1 MRIEPYT
8 LHTKNLIITDELVK
22 PSATLP
28 RLRARRVDD
37 LMVKQPSQ
45 VRGILP
51 NYQPRS
57 MDDQIRATVME
68 SVAFTDRGYH
78 GFACFDFVTT
88 SDKGLDLARV
98 LVSHTNDP
106 VKHGLKYGKL
116 YKNPD
121 NSHLNIR
128 YYTLVLCFNEHM
140 NGEKFAALVDTI
152 DSISIPDERGDE
164 AVAYLCDT
172 VIF

>member
-28 RLRARRVDD
+28 R
-37 LMVKQPSQ
+37 
-45 VRGILP
+45 
-51 NYQPRS
+51 RS

-68 SVAFTDRGYH
+68 SVSFTDSSYH
-78 GFACFDFVTT
+78 GFTCFDFVTT
-88 SDKGLDLARV
+88 SDKGLDLARE

-106 VKHGLKYGKL
+106 EHGLKYGKL

-121 NSHLNIR
+121 SHLNIR

-140 NGEKFAALVDTI
+140 DGEKFAALVDTI
-152 DSISIPDERGDE
+152 DSISIPDECGDE

>member
-22 PSATLP
+22 PSKTLP
-28 RLRARRVDD
+28 RLRTRYVDD
-37 LMVKQPSQ
+37 LMVKQPSH
-45 VRGILP
+45 VSSALP
-51 NYQPRS
+51 HYQPRS
-57 MDDQIRATVME
+57 MDDQIRNTVME
-68 SVAFTDRGYH
+68 SISFADNDYN

-88 SDKGLDLARV
+88 SDKGLDLARE

-106 VKHGLKYGKL
+106 VKHGVQYGKL
-116 YKNPD
+116 YKNPK
-121 NSHLNIR
+121 SHLNIR
-128 YYTLVLCFNEHM
+128 YYTLVVCFNEHM
-140 NGEKFAALVDTI
+140 NGEKFVALVDTI
-152 DSISIPDERGDE
+152 DNISIPDECGDE